1 MERLGAEGGEIMPES
16 EVIRD
21 NHFDEQ
27 VDISDAE
34 SVPDNRDESDVS
46 DAEDNHAARRGDLR

>member
-1 MERLGAEGGEIMPES
+1 MPES